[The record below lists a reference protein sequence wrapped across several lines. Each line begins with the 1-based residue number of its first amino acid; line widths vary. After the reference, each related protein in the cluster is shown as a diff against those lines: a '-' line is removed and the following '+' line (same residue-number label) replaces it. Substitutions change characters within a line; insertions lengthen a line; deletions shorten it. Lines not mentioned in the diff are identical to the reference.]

1 MNRLAVGFSILSTLL
16 AVGCGDSPSVVD
28 APQMGTASF
37 ALDGND
43 GFTLSAAIEIFSSL
57 DPQKLTDLG
66 GSTTEDD
73 DLATLDVALPV
84 GEYTAEMGEFTLF
97 DGVLPEA
104 DVVFDGF
111 SQPTFDIEADTPTL
125 VTMTFQVGTNQTV
138 TFTSAFAL
146 GTCAPAC
153 GGGALCASI
162 DGGPASCELTCL
174 NSADCLSGET
184 CKAGPGGRI
193 CI

>member
-1 MNRLAVGFSILSTLL
+1 MNELAVGFFILSTLL
-16 AVGCGDSPSVVD
+16 AVGCGDSPTSID
-28 APQMGTASF
+28 APQLGTASF

-43 GFTLSAAIEIFSSL
+43 GFTLSAAIEIYSSL

-66 GSTTEDD
+66 GSTVEDD
-73 DLATLDVALPV
+73 GLTTLDVVLPI

-97 DGVLPEA
+97 DLSVPEP

-111 SQPTFDIEADTPTL
+111 SQPTFSIEADTPTL

-138 TFTSAFAL
+138 TFTNAFTL
-146 GTCAPAC
+146 GTCDPAC
-153 GGGALCASI
+153 GGGAVCASI
-162 DGGPASCELTCL
+162 GGLASCHNLCQS
-174 NSADCLSGET
+174 SADCLSGVS
-184 CKAGPGGRI
+184 CRAGVGGRI